1 MLDCPAPDCHAG
13 IGLLCEEP
21 VSIFTFAGEM
31 GWHCRDGIIACSP
44 EHLDQAIAA
53 GAPAWGITVNG
64 DAVQVDAQ
72 IRNVT
77 VDTAGIHVDI
87 DVHATPEPA
96 GSYFEPVNLAPN
108 RPYWEC
114 AAPTCMAVITYDSGP
129 RGSSSPRDLLA
140 AAGWVTDGRLNA
152 CSHEH
157 LADARREHL
166 RCDIAEQVDDEL
178 DAQDA
183 KWGADR
189 NLPDGT
195 GSPWFALSAKA
206 AKDRTDRHAKAGTLT
221 WHHILAEE
229 FFEAIAETD
238 SAKLRTELIQVA
250 AVAQQWAAAIDRREA
265 LAAEATEITQ
275 TEPAVSDP
283 CTRCGADETHLTL
296 DHQPPPAGH
305 SVMAPAGPPSEP
317 TDANGGPALGSN
329 VWFDEIDTGLR
340 HPFAPRPGL
349 RLADLIA
356 KHASAI
362 GLPVVR
368 WQQDAIRALAA
379 RDEEQAR
386 ADALAATLNT
396 SGSRCE
402 EHAPMTLPP
411 SGAERFGIAAARAAT
426 HIVDLPHGAY
436 VTITAGRVDV
446 QVGHGMP
453 DRDRRLAVAQTA
465 LAIDRSETW
474 DATVDRWNVLDDD
487 AAGAIHRRRTID
499 DIEWDVW
506 APLYATA
513 TVDRAEAAVRALITM
528 PTSAVRDADGR
539 P

>member
-13 IGLLCEEP
+13 IGLLCDEP

-31 GWHCRDGIIACSP
+31 GWHCRDGVIACSP

-77 VDTAGIHVDI
+77 VGTDGIHVDM
-87 DVHATPEPA
+87 DVHARPEPA
-96 GSYFEPVNLAPN
+96 RSYFEPVNLAPN
-108 RPYWEC
+108 RPHWEC
-114 AAPTCMAVITYDSGP
+114 AAPTCMTVITYDNGP
-129 RGSSSPRDLLA
+129 RGTSSPRDLLA
-140 AAGWVTDGRLNA
+140 SAGWVTDGPLTA
-152 CSHEH
+152 CSREH
-157 LADARREHL
+157 LTDARREHL

-178 DAQDA
+178 NAQDV

-195 GSPWFALSAKA
+195 GGHWREAAARA
-206 AKDRTDRHAKAGTLT
+206 AKQRTDRHAKAGTLT

-250 AVAQQWAAAIDRREA
+250 AVAQQWVAAIDRREA
-265 LAAEATEITQ
+265 PAAEATEVAEAAQ
-275 TEPAVSDP
+275 NP
-283 CTRCGADETHLTL
+283 
-296 DHQPPPAGH
+296 
-305 SVMAPAGPPSEP
+305 
-317 TDANGGPALGSN
+317 NGGPSGNTIPN
-329 VWFDEIDTGLR
+329 VWFDEIDTGLPR
-340 HPFAPRPGL
+340 PTEPRPGL

-396 SGSRCE
+396 SGSHCE
-402 EHAPMTLPP
+402 EHARMTLPP

-426 HIVDLPHGAY
+426 HIADLPHGAY
-436 VTITAGRVDV
+436 VTITDGRVDV

-474 DATVDRWNVLDDD
+474 DATVDRWTVLDDD

-499 DIEWDVW
+499 DIEWDIW
-506 APLYATA
+506 APLYSTSA
-513 TVDRAEAAVRALITM
+513 VDHAAAAVRALDSLSNLATR
-528 PTSAVRDADGR
+528 PADGR
-539 P
+539 S